1 MNNSIHAK
9 GYNYLDKE
17 VIISRGTLFKILC
30 MKLTILLSMFFSLQV
45 VGRTVAQTIDLDV
58 RGASIKTVLL
68 TIQKQTDYSF
78 VVREE
83 ILEKAKPVTARI
95 RKKEIAEA
103 LPILFANQ
111 PFDYDIKNKVI
122 VLKEKKESLSTTK
135 VRTHTDDLQ
144 QEPVRGRIVGED
156 GDPLIGATVR
166 VKGSNVV
173 TISDKSGNF
182 ELPGTYRDATLQ
194 IIYVGYVTR
203 EVQARLANT
212 VLLEKD
218 ESMLEEVVAVAYG
231 TQKRSSVTGSIATL
245 KEKELTT
252 VTTPNVNGM
261 LQGKV
266 AGVQVLNTSGR
277 PGENPVIRIRGKSSL
292 GGDNTIEPLWVIDGV
307 VSGTGAQLNP
317 NEIESISI
325 LKDASATAL
334 YGSRATNGVVLVTT
348 KSGRV
353 GENTISA
360 SAKFGTAVQHLG
372 NFRLMDGPELYDYTV
387 AMQNALS
394 HYTWLNDKD
403 ALLSHNTDWFDF
415 ATRTGVVQNHT
426 VSHILGT
433 EKIRNFLS
441 FDYYKELG
449 TVKGYD
455 FERFSFRD
463 NVSYSFNDKL
473 KVHLKVAG
481 SYRDTDDR
489 QHSIYNAMTYLPW
502 DYPINPDGTVRT
514 GKETGMG
521 TALDWHGRDM
531 SNYLY
536 NTQYDYIRNKQIG
549 INGNFGFDYR
559 LTDWLT
565 FESNNSIGFRFQR
578 QLGYTDPR
586 SIGSE
591 STGGQIENKTYLAT
605 TRYANQ
611 LLRFAKMFNGVH
623 NVNAFLGYE
632 YSDYMY
638 ESTDAI
644 GQSIPIDSEVLDV
657 AGKAYEVKGG
667 KSENATRSIYFNTNY
682 VYDDKYSAQFS
693 FRRDGSSKF
702 GPENRFG
709 NFWTVGAA
717 WSLDK
722 EDFLKEA
729 SFVDALKFRISYGS
743 VGNSSSLDN
752 YSYLSVYALNTNY
765 VGIPAAFPNV
775 LGNPGLTWEK
785 GYETNFGVDA
795 SLFQRLNLTV
805 EYYIKN
811 TSDLLYSRK
820 LSALTGYNSRYEN
833 IGALKN
839 NGIEVSLSGDIVDA
853 NDWAWSLGGNFG
865 YNKNKITELA
875 NNNSDQFPDDT
886 SNKIF
891 RVGEDRDTYYLPE
904 WAGVDVYTGA
914 PLWYAYD
921 PVTGARSVVTDRA
934 KATRVLAG
942 SSTPKYTGGINT
954 SLTYKQITLSAIG
967 TFATGNKIYHA
978 ARQFYDNDGAYP
990 TYNSMSLTSN
1000 SDWVRWQQPGDIA
1013 THPQAVS
1020 GGNNGS
1026 NELST
1031 RYIEDGSY
1039 FRLSNVTLAYNLFD
1053 KLLSK
1058 ANMKNAQ
1065 IYISGENLW
1074 TLTKFSGADVEAGI
1088 GKSNGTYATDIYP
1101 SVRRFSMGINFSF

>member
-83 ILEKAKPVTARI
+83 ILEKAKPVTAKI
-95 RKKEIAEA
+95 RKKQIAEA

-122 VLKEKKESLSTTK
+122 VLKEKKESPGTMK
-135 VRTHTDDLQ
+135 VKAQVDDLQ
-144 QEPVRGRIVGED
+144 QEPVRGRIIGED
-156 GDPLIGATVR
+156 GEPLIGATVR

-218 ESMLEEVVAVAYG
+218 ESVLEEVVAVAYG
-231 TQKRSSVTGSIATL
+231 TQRRSSVIGSIATL

-292 GGDNTIEPLWVIDGV
+292 GNDSSIEPLWVIDGV

-360 SAKFGTAVQHLG
+360 SAKFGTSQQHLG

-403 ALLSHNTDWFDF
+403 ALLAHNTDWFDF

-426 VSHILGT
+426 ISHTLGT

-455 FERFSFRD
+455 FDRFSFRD
-463 NVSYSFNDKL
+463 NVNYSFNDKL

-489 QHSIYNAMTYLPW
+489 QHSIYSAMTYLPW

-514 GKETGMG
+514 GKETGLG

-565 FESNNSIGFRFQR
+565 FESNNNIGFRFQR
-578 QLGYTDPR
+578 ELGYTDPR

-591 STGGQIENKTYLAT
+591 STGGQIDNKTYLTT

-611 LLRFAKMFNGVH
+611 LLRFAKMFNGIH

-638 ESTDAI
+638 ESTNAT

-667 KSENATRSIYFNTNY
+667 KSENTTRSIYFNTNY

-702 GPENRFG
+702 GSERRFG

-722 EDFLKEA
+722 EEFLQDV
-729 SFVDALKFRISYGS
+729 SFVDILKFRVSYGS
-743 VGNSSSLDN
+743 VGNSSSLGN

-765 VGIPAAFPNV
+765 VGIPAAFPDV

-785 GYETNFGVDA
+785 GYETNFGIDA
-795 SLFQRLNLTV
+795 NLFQRLNLTV

-833 IGALKN
+833 IGALQN
-839 NGIEVSLSGDIVDA
+839 NGIEVSLSGDVVATD
-853 NDWAWSLGGNFG
+853 DWTWSLGGNFG
-865 YNKNKITELA
+865 FNKNKITELA

-891 RVGEDRDTYYLPE
+891 RVGEDRDTYYIPE

-921 PVTGARSVVTDRA
+921 PTTGVRSVVTDRA

-967 TFATGNKIYHA
+967 TFAAGNKIYHA

-990 TYNSMSLTSN
+990 TYNSMSLRSN

-1020 GGNNGS
+1020 GGNNSS

-1053 KLLSK
+1053 KLLQK
-1058 ANMKNAQ
+1058 ANMKSAQ